1 LRTESKLD
9 RTWVEVDLAAV
20 RANARTVQARS
31 GARLMPMV
39 KADAYG
45 LGAVPIAKALEELD
59 PWGFGVVAAEEG
71 IALRAGGIVRPVV
84 VVQPTLPML
93 PACARAGL
101 TPALGSDDE
110 IRAWRALGDLPF
122 HVSVDTGMNRGGIA
136 WDAVTT
142 AIPAFADAP
151 GFEGL
156 MTHFHSAWDDPASVR
171 EQWGRFQAVLASLP
185 RRPTLVHA
193 ANSVAA
199 LGYPEVACD
208 LVRPGIFLYGGRA
221 GRHEPRPVV
230 RWQALTS
237 RAAWVDPGATVSYSA
252 RWSAPKRTCVVSV
265 AAGYAD
271 GLRRAVEG
279 KGAMLVAGRR
289 WAMAGAVTMDFTML
303 AMDEPP
309 PAGAVAT
316 LIGTDGVES
325 ITLDTFAGWADTISY
340 EILTGLGPRVR
351 RVYAG

>member
-1 LRTESKLD
+1 MESKLD
-9 RTWVEVDLAAV
+9 RTWVEVDLEAV

-45 LGAVPIAKALEELD
+45 LGAIRVAKALEPLD

-71 IALRAGGIVRPVV
+71 VALRGAGIVRPVV

-93 PACARAGL
+93 EPCAKHGL
-101 TPALGSDDE
+101 TPALGSREE
-110 IRAWRALGDLPF
+110 IAAWRALGDLPF

-136 WDAVTT
+136 WDAV
-142 AIPAFADAP
+142 PGVMSAFADAP
-151 GFEGL
+151 GFEGI

-171 EQWGRFQAVLASLP
+171 EQWGRFQAVLAALP
-185 RRPTLVHA
+185 RRPALVHA

-221 GRHEPRPVV
+221 GAHEPRSVV
-230 RWQALTS
+230 RWKALIS
-237 RAAWVDPGATVSYSA
+237 RAAWVDPGSTVSYNA
-252 RWSAPKRTCVVSV
+252 RWTASRRTCVVSV

-271 GLRRAVEG
+271 GLRRAVSG
-279 KGAMLVAGRR
+279 KGAMLVGGRR
-289 WAMAGAVTMDFTML
+289 WPMAGAVTMDFTML
-303 AMDEPP
+303 AMDEVPSD
-309 PAGAVAT
+309 GAVAT
-316 LIGTDGVES
+316 LIGTDGDEE
-325 ITLDTFAGWADTISY
+325 ITLETFAVWADTISY

-351 RVYAG
+351 RVYTG